1 MNPDDE
7 LLHTDSAGDALYA
20 APARDQRGTLLYIHP
35 TGESSVYLP
44 TTAVDA
50 LRTAL
55 AGPAAASGAVTE
67 DYPGELE
74 HLRQLRETIVR
85 LNVDG
90 ADEDDRLNRLLW
102 DHYGDPRY
110 TARTTAPSSR

>member
-20 APARDQRGTLLYIHP
+20 APPRGQHGTLLYIHP

-44 TTAVDA
+44 TAAVDA

-55 AGPAAASGAVTE
+55 AGTGTEASPVSSGE
-67 DYPGELE
+67 EYPGELE
-74 HLRQLRETIVR
+74 HLRELRDAVVK
-85 LNVDG
+85 LNVGQGDG
-90 ADEDDRLNRLLW
+90 PLNTLLW
-102 DHYGDPRY
+102 DHFGDDRY
-110 TARTTAPSSR
+110 QQLTAAASS